1 MIRDPNSIHFPQ
13 VQIRL
18 VAAVSQLSVLIITAA
33 PEDTVCINIIMIPCR
48 GTVSDI
54 LLHDPKRAAYLQILR
69 PADIECRQILFFLC
83 IALRRHILCGVCRI
97 SCGFRILYRHR
108 TSLCQ
113 QYQCHHSTQFHRQ
126 RRQLP
131 RGLTAF

>member
-1 MIRDPNSIHFPQ
+1 MIRDPSRIHFPQ

-48 GTVSDI
+48 GTVCDI
-54 LLHDPKRAAYLQILR
+54 LLLDSKWTAYLQILR
-69 PADIECRQILFFLC
+69 PTDIECRQIRFLR
-83 IALRRHILCGVCRI
+83 ITLRRHILCGVCRI